1 MIYLLNITG
10 YILKGCTLTIKLY
23 CVTALFSVPM
33 GAICALGKV
42 SKIKPLKLMLDV
54 YTWLF
59 RGTPL
64 MLQVFFTYFGL
75 PVIGIRL
82 SPFAA
87 AAITYILNYAA
98 YLTEIYRAGIES
110 IDRGQYEAA
119 KVLGMNYFQTM
130 YRIILPQTI
139 KRVLPPTCNE
149 AINLVKDTA
158 LVAAIGMG
166 DLLRNAKEV
175 VTRDFR
181 IVPFFI
187 AAVIYLLMASVLVL
201 VFKKLEKKFS
211 YME

>member
-1 MIYLLNITG
+1 
-10 YILKGCTLTIKLY
+10 
-23 CVTALFSVPM
+23 M